1 MRIFLR
7 ITRPNVRAALGAAL
21 LMLANSGAA
30 TELCA
35 TKGDNYIQ
43 DADFALEAADVRSRF
58 WTRAQHAGERSFEA
72 TFDEGVL
79 TIKKVDIQPWYYFR
93 QRIDAEELQGKTLA
107 FTAEM
112 ELDLTEPAVPA
123 FDVVGGGLYVAVRS
137 SSRKMLLQSE
147 LENEPRIGKT
157 DWTPMQYVFKVHP
170 RATSIEVA
178 FAHIAEGSMR
188 VRNPSLMEVNLKKPE
203 CELP

>member
-1 MRIFLR
+1 MFVV
-7 ITRPNVRAALGAAL
+7 PNLLTTLGL
-21 LMLANSGAA
+21 VLFTLANGVAA
-30 TELCA
+30 AELCA

-43 DADFALEAADVRSRF
+43 DADFAMEAADVRSRH

-79 TIKKVDIQPWYYFR
+79 TITKVDIQPWYYFR
-93 QRIDAEELQGKTLA
+93 QFIEAEDLQGKTLA

-112 ELDLTEPAVPA
+112 ELDLTEPEVRS
-123 FDVVGGGLYVAVRS
+123 FDVHGGGLYVAVRS
-137 SSRKMLLQSE
+137 SSRKVLLQSE

-157 DWTPMQYVFKVHP
+157 DWVPMQYVFKVSP
-170 RATSIEVA
+170 RAKTIEVA

-188 VRNPSLMEVNLKKPE
+188 VRKPSLMEVNLKKPE